1 MDVIERRILFAGRAI
16 VTCLDTT
23 DIVNKAIE
31 IHSLSELAAAAL
43 GRTLTMGA
51 FISAQFK
58 STKHKLTIMVEGDG
72 PLGKII
78 VLGDYCGKVRGY
90 LQNPTYNLPIRED
103 GKIDVGNGVGK
114 NGTLTVIKDFGL
126 KEPYG
131 GKIELVSGEIAEDF
145 TKYFLDSE
153 QLHSAVALGVLIKN
167 GKCEKAGGL
176 IVQAMPNCTQEQLV
190 MLEDSMV
197 HFSNISSLLKEKSPK
212 EILDFYYEFFE
223 PSVLESIYPVYECS
237 CSRERVEQA
246 IQSLGKKEALAI
258 VDEIGYIES
267 TCQFCNKKYI
277 FGRSDVKKIF
287 ERNK

>member
-1 MDVIERRILFAGRAI
+1 MDVLERSILFGGRAI

-31 IHSLSELAAAAL
+31 LHSLSELSAAAL

-58 STKHKLTIMVEGDG
+58 STNHKLTIMVEGDG

-90 LQNPTYNLPIRED
+90 IQNPKYTMPIRND
-103 GKIDVGNGVGK
+103 GKIAVGEGIGK

-131 GKIELVSGEIAEDF
+131 GKVQLVPGEIAEDF
-145 TKYFLDSE
+145 TKYFLESE
-153 QLHSAVALGVLIKN
+153 QLQSAVALGVLMKN

-176 IVQAMPNCTQEQLV
+176 IIQAMPNCSQEQLV
-190 MLEDSMV
+190 MLEDSME
-197 HFSNISSLLKEKSPK
+197 HFTNISSLLQEKTPR
-212 EILDFYYEFFE
+212 EILDYYYEFFE
-223 PSVLESIYPVYECS
+223 PSVLESIYPFYECT
-237 CSRERVEQA
+237 CSRERVENA
-246 IQSLGKKEALAI
+246 ILSLGKKEAEAI
-258 VDEIGYIES
+258 AEEIGYIES
-267 TCQFCNKKYI
+267 KCQFCNKIYTIK
-277 FGRSDVKKIF
+277 KAELNKIF
-287 ERNK
+287 EGK